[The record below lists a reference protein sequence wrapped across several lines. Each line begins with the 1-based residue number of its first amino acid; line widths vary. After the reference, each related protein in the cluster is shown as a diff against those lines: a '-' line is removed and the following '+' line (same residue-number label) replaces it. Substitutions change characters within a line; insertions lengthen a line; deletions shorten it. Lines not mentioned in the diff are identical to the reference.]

1 MPQDQD
7 VQGIVINSLPAL
19 TSGVIAFT
27 DGDNTTLNSKG
38 FVSKTLE
45 AEHTTLFWFHNGA
58 RFFSSLSLVEQVLLT
73 KTNYLNVSQNLS
85 LSSGDFSDSGVYEVQ
100 LIVDAYSSFY
110 HHVQCQPYYN
120 TFVGSSNRFGR
131 QYIILSQSEVRLLY
145 VG

>member
-1 MPQDQD
+1 MPQDRD

-27 DGDNTTLNSKG
+27 DGDNITLNSKG

-45 AEHTTLFWFHNGA
+45 AEHTTLFWFLNGA
-58 RFFSSLSLVEQVLLT
+58 SFSYSLSSVKRVLLT
-73 KTNYLNVSQNLS
+73 KTNYLNVSQNFS
-85 LSSGDFSDSGVYEVQ
+85 LSSGDFSDSGAYEVQ
-100 LIVDAYSSFY
+100 LIVDAYNSFY
-110 HHVQCQPYYN
+110 HHVQCRPYYN

-131 QYIILSQSEVRLLY
+131 QYIVLSQSEVRLLY